1 MDVATEGGSR
11 TRLRGAAVM
20 IILMDKSMKDTLP
33 VQAMGPAP
41 ATSFL
46 EDKVHSPLF
55 TMILAKLRCAVRGL
69 LSGA

>member
-1 MDVATEGGSR
+1 
-11 TRLRGAAVM
+11 M